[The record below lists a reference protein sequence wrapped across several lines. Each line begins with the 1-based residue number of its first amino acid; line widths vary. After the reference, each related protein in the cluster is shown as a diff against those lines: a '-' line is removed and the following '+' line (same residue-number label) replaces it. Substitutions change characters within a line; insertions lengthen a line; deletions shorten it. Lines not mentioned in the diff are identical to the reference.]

1 MWWASMSDDRIE
13 PSIDHEYVVTFL
25 RQTSKEMVDELLVRV
40 ITTREFTSFAYS
52 LGLNVTFDATRRALR
67 IEIGGLSI
75 PSVMMPAAGGASSER
90 AVALPSDGPVDV
102 EILRKSSRQAGRL
115 IISKG
120 ALAVEMVDSPDGF
133 ARLESGD
140 HTL

>member
-1 MWWASMSDDRIE
+1 MSDDRIE
-13 PSIDHEYVVTFL
+13 PSIAHEYVVTFM

-52 LGLNVTFDATRRALR
+52 LGLNVTFDTTRRVLR

-75 PSVMMPAAGGASSER
+75 PSVMMPAAGGAVSER
-90 AVALPSDGPVDV
+90 AVAFPSDGVIDV
-102 EILRKSSRQAGRL
+102 EILRKTSRQAGRL
-115 IISKG
+115 MISKG
-120 ALAVEMVDSPDGF
+120 AISVEMVESPDGF

-140 HTL
+140 RTS